1 MDEIKQN
8 AKTKSGNINQTNLF
22 IEDKRTLS
30 KTIIYNL
37 LKIISES
44 NIESN
49 NDYSLA
55 LPARIDRKLIFNG
68 AFRYKN
74 IFFDYSGMLASFSQV
89 IEDFPDS
96 QKIVSKVHHIFILSV
111 PLYKDG
117 KPKATEG
124 DKQLEKIKTK
134 LLTIIRSDYRCQ
146 DNYYDEQ
153 IESFVYILML
163 YCVEK
168 CKILINP
175 NEMSKQDDSI
185 R

>member
-1 MDEIKQN
+1 MDKIKQN
-8 AKTKSGNINQTNLF
+8 AKTRSGDINQTNLY

-37 LKIISES
+37 LQIISDS

-55 LPARIDRKLIFNG
+55 LPARIDKKLVFNG

-74 IFFDYSGMLASFSQV
+74 IFVDYSGMLASFSQV
-89 IEDFPDS
+89 IEDFADS
-96 QKIVSKVHHIFILSV
+96 EKIVSKVHHIFLFYV
-111 PLYKDG
+111 PLHKDG
-117 KPKATEG
+117 QPKAAEG
-124 DKQLEKIKTK
+124 DKQLGKIKNK
-134 LLTIIRSDYRCQ
+134 LLTIIKSDYRYQ
-146 DNYYDEQ
+146 GNYYDEQ
-153 IESFVYILML
+153 IESFVYTIML

-175 NEMSKQDDSI
+175 NETSNWNDSI

>member
-1 MDEIKQN
+1 MDKVNQN
-8 AKTKSGNINQTNLF
+8 AKTNSGDINQTNLF
-22 IEDKRTLS
+22 INDKIILS

-37 LKIISES
+37 VNIISES

-55 LPARIDRKLIFNG
+55 LPARIDKKLVFNG
-68 AFRYKN
+68 AFCYKD
-74 IFFDYSGMLASFSQV
+74 IFLDYSGMLASFSRV
-89 IEDFPDS
+89 IEDFPNS
-96 QKIVSKVHHIFILSV
+96 EKIVSKVHHIFILSV
-111 PLYKDG
+111 PRCKDG

-124 DKQLEKIKTK
+124 DKQLENIKNE
-134 LLTIIRSDYRCQ
+134 LSVIIRSDYRCQ

-163 YCVEK
+163 YCIEK

-175 NEMSKQDDSI
+175 NEMSNQNDSS